1 MSNNS
6 AFMMKVI
13 GIALLVAGMGLAYW
27 GYQVSESLSSQ
38 ITETFTG
45 SPRDKVMLLYIG
57 GVVSF
62 VVGLMFFVKK

>member
-1 MSNNS
+1 MANSNT
-6 AFMMKVI
+6 FFMKVI

-27 GYQVSESLSSQ
+27 GYQLSESLSSQ
-38 ITETFTG
+38 ITEAFTG

-62 VVGLMFFVKK
+62 MVGVAFFVKK